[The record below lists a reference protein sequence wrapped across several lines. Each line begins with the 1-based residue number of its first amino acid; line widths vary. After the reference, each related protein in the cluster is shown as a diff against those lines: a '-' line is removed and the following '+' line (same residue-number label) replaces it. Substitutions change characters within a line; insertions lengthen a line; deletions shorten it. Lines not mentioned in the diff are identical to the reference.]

1 MRIFRS
7 VYGLMAMALA
17 VCLPSF
23 AVAADAR
30 PDLIT
35 AVRYAVADVGH
46 YGTCAAKA
54 NAELAY
60 QVSAD
65 SVSSGVGEGL
75 TKMSNGFV
83 QKALAVREVAEGT
96 TGSTASSQL
105 S

>member
-1 MRIFRS
+1 MRLFRS
-7 VYGLMAMALA
+7 VYGFMAMALA

-30 PDLIT
+30 PDLVA
-35 AVRYAVADVGH
+35 AVRYAVADVGN
-46 YGTCAAKA
+46 YGTCVAKA

-60 QVSAD
+60 HVSAD
-65 SVSSGVGEGL
+65 SVSSGVGAGL

-83 QKALAVREVAEGT
+83 QKALAVREVAKGKI
-96 TGSTASSQL
+96 GVGAAAL

>member
-1 MRIFRS
+1 MRLFRS
-7 VYGLMAMALA
+7 VYGLMALALA

-30 PDLIT
+30 PDLID
-35 AVRYAVADVGH
+35 AVRYAVADVGN
-46 YGTCAAKA
+46 YGTCVAKA

-60 QVSAD
+60 HVSAD
-65 SVSSGVGEGL
+65 SVSSGVGAGL

-83 QKALAVREVAEGT
+83 QKALAVHEVAKGKIGVGAAT
-96 TGSTASSQL
+96 L

>member
-1 MRIFRS
+1 MRLFRS
-7 VYGLMAMALA
+7 VYGLVALALA

-30 PDLIT
+30 PDLID
-35 AVRYAVADVGH
+35 AVRYAVADVGN
-46 YGTCAAKA
+46 YGTCVAKA

-65 SVSSGVGEGL
+65 SVSSGVGAGL

-96 TGSTASSQL
+96 SGVGAAAL

>member
-1 MRIFRS
+1 MRLFRS
-7 VYGLMAMALA
+7 VYGLMALALA
-17 VCLPSF
+17 VCLPGF

-30 PDLIT
+30 PDLID
-35 AVRYAVADVGH
+35 AVRYAVADVGN
-46 YGTCAAKA
+46 YGTCVAKA

-65 SVSSGVGEGL
+65 SVSSGVGAGL

-83 QKALAVREVAEGT
+83 QKALAVHEVAKGKI
-96 TGSTASSQL
+96 GVGAAAL

>member
-1 MRIFRS
+1 MRLFRS
-7 VYGLMAMALA
+7 VYGLMALALA

-30 PDLIT
+30 PDLID
-35 AVRYAVADVGH
+35 AVRYAVADVGN
-46 YGTCAAKA
+46 YGTCVAKA

-65 SVSSGVGEGL
+65 SVSSGVGAGL
-75 TKMSNGFV
+75 TKMSNGFM

-96 TGSTASSQL
+96 SGVGAAAL

>member
-1 MRIFRS
+1 MRLLRS
-7 VYGLMAMALA
+7 VYGLMALALA

-30 PDLIT
+30 PDLID
-35 AVRYAVADVGH
+35 AVRYAVADVGN
-46 YGTCAAKA
+46 YGTCVAKA

-65 SVSSGVGEGL
+65 SVSSGVGAGL

-83 QKALAVREVAEGT
+83 QKALAVPEVAKGKI
-96 TGSTASSQL
+96 GVGAAAL

>member
-1 MRIFRS
+1 MRLFRS
-7 VYGLMAMALA
+7 VYGLMALALA

-35 AVRYAVADVGH
+35 AVRYAVADVGN
-46 YGTCAAKA
+46 YGTCVAKA

-83 QKALAVREVAEGT
+83 QKALAVHEVAKGKI
-96 TGSTASSQL
+96 GVGAAAL

>member
-1 MRIFRS
+1 MRLFRS
-7 VYGLMAMALA
+7 VYGFMAMALA

-30 PDLIT
+30 PDLLA
-35 AVRYAVADVGH
+35 AVRYAVADVGN

-65 SVSSGVGEGL
+65 SVSSDVGAGL

-83 QKALAVREVAEGT
+83 QKALAVHEVAEGT
-96 TGSTASSQL
+96 SGVGAAAL